1 MKKLVLVAI
10 VVAAAGWLAY
20 AKLRPAPKRAC
31 AHLHDLCGAQS
42 SDADDDA
49 NDCPEFFDAIANNA
63 GADAANKTA
72 SCVLEA
78 KTCPEA
84 AGCMAGGGIQL
95 GTGAAKSFL
104 DGLQK
109 SMH

>member
-1 MKKLVLVAI
+1 MKKLVVVAILVA
-10 VVAAAGWLAY
+10 AGGWLAY

-42 SDADDDA
+42 RDADDDS

-63 GADAANKTA
+63 GADEAAKTA
-72 SCVLEA
+72 NCVLEA

-84 AGCMAGGGIQL
+84 AGCMAGGGIKL
-95 GTGAAKSFL
+95 GTGAARSFL

-109 SMH
+109 SLH